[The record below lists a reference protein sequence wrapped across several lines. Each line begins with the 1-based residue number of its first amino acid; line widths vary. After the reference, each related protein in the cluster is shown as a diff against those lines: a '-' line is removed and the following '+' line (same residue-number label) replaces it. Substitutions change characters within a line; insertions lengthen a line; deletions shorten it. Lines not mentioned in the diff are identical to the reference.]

1 MPKEVSVDK
10 AIKRGHLTVNLP
22 VLLCLIGIPAISVL
36 LYKQELIEAWG
47 IAIAAII
54 GFITAWIVW
63 SFMITKWRIWAFEH
77 VRNVHELKKRAIEEK
92 LIWKDGNSFE
102 KTEIRSKSE
111 RIKLNEIKRKFLKK
125 DSFQED
131 PSVPKISKIYYSRKD
146 SNIQLVLSL
155 LLVVMSIYFYLEDV
169 TKFTVLATILMA
181 AALFYL
187 FKAIKKIL
195 DNKPQI
201 TIDSNGIRIKSEP
214 LKSWYEI
221 FDEQVVQEGFG
232 ASSEIFLIYYDEIDT
247 HVKVNIDNFN
257 IKRRALENVLRTHR
271 IRHQKMNP
279 RHVD

>member
-1 MPKEVSVDK
+1 
-10 AIKRGHLTVNLP
+10 
-22 VLLCLIGIPAISVL
+22 
-36 LYKQELIEAWG
+36 
-47 IAIAAII
+47 
-54 GFITAWIVW
+54 
-63 SFMITKWRIWAFEH
+63 
-77 VRNVHELKKRAIEEK
+77 
-92 LIWKDGNSFE
+92 
-102 KTEIRSKSE
+102 
-111 RIKLNEIKRKFLKK
+111 
-125 DSFQED
+125 
-131 PSVPKISKIYYSRKD
+131 
-146 SNIQLVLSL
+146 
-155 LLVVMSIYFYLEDV
+155 
-169 TKFTVLATILMA
+169 MA